1 MWLVAKRIQFGAI
14 SPEHLNLN
22 GDLGNLVVLA
32 KRLELRG
39 VESTTH
45 ILKGSEDLEDYD
57 FVLLGHGSPSA
68 WLQLLD
74 RHSNL
79 IEKCVSYV
87 NASGSLLAV
96 ASGADHLYPALTGLD
111 VAKGNWVSQSI
122 DVDGVIGYKNSDSK
136 TSDFEWHN
144 NALLAQLHGPL
155 FAKNPSIADEFISR
169 NEWADVSLSN
179 GSLDELDALSDL
191 SRKTAFEH

>member
-1 MWLVAKRIQFGAI
+1 MAKKIQFGAI
-14 SPEHLNLN
+14 SPDHLNLN
-22 GDLGNLVVLA
+22 GDLGNLVVLS

-39 VESTTH
+39 VESRAH
-45 ILKGSEDLEDYD
+45 LLKGSEDFLDYD

-79 IEKCVSYV
+79 IEKCVSYIDS
-87 NASGSLLAV
+87 SGSLLAV

-111 VAKGNWVSQSI
+111 VAKGNWVSASI
-122 DVDGVIGYKNSDSK
+122 AVNGVVGYKNSDST

-144 NALLAQLHGPL
+144 NALLTQLHGPL
-155 FAKNPSIADEFISR
+155 FAKNPSIADEFIVR
-169 NEWADVSLSN
+169 NEWADLSGAN
-179 GSLDELDALSDL
+179 RSLDDLDALSEL

>member
-1 MWLVAKRIQFGAI
+1 MWLVAKKIRLGAV

-39 VESTTH
+39 VESTTYF
-45 ILKGSEDLEDYD
+45 LRGAEDFEDYD

-74 RHSNL
+74 RQSDL
-79 IEKCVSYV
+79 IEKCASYI
-87 NASGSLLAV
+87 NGSGSLLAV

-111 VAKGNWVSQSI
+111 IAKGNWVSES
-122 DVDGVIGYKNSDSK
+122 VAVNGVVGYKNSESK
-136 TSDFEWHN
+136 TSDFEWHK
-144 NALLAQLHGPL
+144 NALLTQLHGPL

-169 NEWADVSLSN
+169 NEWADLSVA
-179 GSLDELDALSDL
+179 SRLVDELDALSEL